1 MMRSIHEDG
10 DFTVSYIP
18 QFTTAEE
25 FVNSKIEMLRGP
37 FCINL
42 TQEDIDYLR
51 SFKTENEINA
61 AVKGLLNKYWE

>member
-10 DFTVSYIP
+10 DFTASYIP

-25 FVNSKIEMLRGP
+25 FVNAKIEMLRGP